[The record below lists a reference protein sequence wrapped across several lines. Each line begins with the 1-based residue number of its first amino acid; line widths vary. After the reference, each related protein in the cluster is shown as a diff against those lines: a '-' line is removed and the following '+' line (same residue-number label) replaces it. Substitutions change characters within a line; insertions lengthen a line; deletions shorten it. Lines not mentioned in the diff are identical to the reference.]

1 MIKKGPETQPEP
13 APGTGCT
20 LCLGPN
26 RNNAKALSRKVNRL
40 GCPGGHHLLKERILR
55 AAKGSE
61 QKARRSKA
69 DTLARA

>member
-13 APGTGCT
+13 APRCT

-40 GCPGGHHLLKERILR
+40 GCPRGHHLLKERILW

-61 QKARRSKA
+61 QRARRSKA